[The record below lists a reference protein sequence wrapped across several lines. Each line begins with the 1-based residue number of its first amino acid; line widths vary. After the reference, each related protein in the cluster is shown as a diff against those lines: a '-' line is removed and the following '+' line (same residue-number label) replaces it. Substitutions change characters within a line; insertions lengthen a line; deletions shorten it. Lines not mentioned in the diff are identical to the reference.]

1 MKEKLWTVVLEVSF
15 SVGNH
20 VHLVFTQII
29 TNHNNSFIFNRRSSF
44 PIKVFNSIK
53 KAALLYI
60 EPNCA
65 QWRHIQCKYVRPEL
79 GTLILCISR
88 SMLDLLVINLFF
100 NRTQSGVQD
109 SFGQRLKGTLI
120 ILILKLKV
128 TRVDIEI
135 KRWVSNTKASSSVH
149 NIWKNFWCE
158 IFSIIQ
164 IFALPAKL
172 EDSVL

>member
-1 MKEKLWTVVLEVSF
+1 MCRNAWFLKSCSEHTIYIIYRVAYNGWDCKDNLKLNL
-15 SVGNH
+15 NI
-20 VHLVFTQII
+20 Q
-29 TNHNNSFIFNRRSSF
+29 
-44 PIKVFNSIK
+44 P
-53 KAALLYI
+53 Y
-60 EPNCA
+60 CA

-79 GTLILCISR
+79 GTLVLCISR

-164 IFALPAKL
+164 MFGSTCQTRRFCIVGRPWQTVTNKPSLNN
-172 EDSVL
+172 